1 MDKIAREK
9 QLEVILK
16 VLLDIQKMT
25 PSELVSTADQVSQM
39 LIEDKLKTGQIRNF
53 YSAVTRMRTDFANKD
68 EGYMKVLQKDIT
80 MLKPKLAYA
89 AGRQTAVRA
98 TFYPTMRNAIDGIIK
113 SNYDE
118 TALDNFFMLAESIVA
133 YHKFYGGE

>member
-1 MDKIAREK
+1 MDNIARMSPAEIVAK
-9 QLEVILK
+9 ADEV
-16 VLLDIQKMT
+16 
-25 PSELVSTADQVSQM
+25 AQM
-39 LIEDKLKTGQIRNF
+39 LIKDKLKTGQIRNF
-53 YSAVTRMRTDFANKD
+53 YSAVTRMRTDFVNRE
-68 EGYMKVLQKDIT
+68 EGYRQMLEKDLT

-113 SNYDE
+113 SNYDD
-118 TALDNFFMLAESIVA
+118 TALDNFFMFAESIVA

>member
-1 MDKIAREK
+1 MDNIAR
-9 QLEVILK
+9 
-16 VLLDIQKMT
+16 MT
-25 PSELVSTADQVSQM
+25 PAEIVAKADEVAQM
-39 LIEDKLKTGQIRNF
+39 LIKDKLKTGQIRNF
-53 YSAVTRMRTDFANKD
+53 YSAVTRMRTDFSNKD

-113 SNYDE
+113 SNYNEDAFE
-118 TALDNFFMLAESIVA
+118 NFFMFAESIVA

>member
-1 MDKIAREK
+1 MDNIAR
-9 QLEVILK
+9 
-16 VLLDIQKMT
+16 MT
-25 PSELVSTADQVSQM
+25 PAEIVAKADEVAQM
-39 LIEDKLKTGQIRNF
+39 LIKDKLKTGQIRNF

-68 EGYMKVLQKDIT
+68 EGYMKGLQKDIT

-113 SNYDE
+113 SNYSED
-118 TALDNFFMLAESIVA
+118 AFDNFFMFAESIVA
-133 YHKFYGGE
+133 YHKFYGGD

>member
-1 MDKIAREK
+1 MDNIARMSPAEIVSK
-9 QLEVILK
+9 ADEV
-16 VLLDIQKMT
+16 
-25 PSELVSTADQVSQM
+25 AQM
-39 LIEDKLKTGQIRNF
+39 LIKDKLKTGQIRNF
-53 YSAVTRMRTDFANKD
+53 YSAVTRMRTDFANRE
-68 EGYMKVLQKDIT
+68 EGYRKVLEKDLT

-113 SNYDE
+113 SNYDD
-118 TALDNFFMLAESIVA
+118 TALDNFFMFAESIVA